1 MAEFQHITYTEYLP
15 LILGPTAMAEIL
27 NTDRYNSSL
36 DATVSNA
43 FATAAFRFG
52 HSMMMM
58 MMTAAFRF
66 GHSMVPEE
74 LVMADR
80 SCPRQTFM
88 SQPLE
93 TLFFN
98 PSLLHKPLHL
108 VMCLAGFCH
117 ATVNKPSRHFAS
129 SVSEKLFLH
138 REDGEVGLDLV
149 SINLQRGRDHGL
161 PG

>member
-15 LILGPTAMAEIL
+15 LILGPTFMAEIL
-27 NTDRYNSSL
+27 RTERYNSSL

-52 HSMMMM
+52 HSM
-58 MMTAAFRF
+58 
-66 GHSMVPEE
+66 VPEE
-74 LVMADR
+74 LVMAER

-98 PSLLHKPLHL
+98 PALLHDPLHL

-117 ATVNKPSRHFAS
+117 ATVKKPSSQFAS

-149 SINLQRGRDHGL
+149 SINLQETV
-161 PG
+161 PAST